1 MSGLVIQ
8 ANLHHCKPAT
18 DLLVQDM
25 LQSRSQVVA
34 LVQEPYVNADG
45 IPSGIPR
52 CLDRYLHTS
61 GCRTAIFGKD
71 CSLLLCPKCTSK
83 DIVTC
88 QVTMGSQRELYIV
101 TAYADIKLSHLPKE
115 LVCLLE
121 EKGAVIL
128 SSLWMP
134 ILIALCGDHWHP
146 IQGERRYSLHGFLNL
161 AYWHIEKNDTR

>member
-1 MSGLVIQ
+1 
-8 ANLHHCKPAT
+8 
-18 DLLVQDM
+18 M

-52 CLDRYLHTS
+52 CLDCYHHTS

-71 CSLLLCPKCTSK
+71 CSLLLCPKYTSK

-121 EKGAVIL
+121 EKGGCDIIISMDANPHSPMWGSLASNPRGETLQSPWL
-128 SSLWMP
+128 SQLG
-134 ILIALCGDHWHP
+134 L
-146 IQGERRYSLHGFLNL
+146 L
-161 AYWHIEKNDTR
+161 AHRKE